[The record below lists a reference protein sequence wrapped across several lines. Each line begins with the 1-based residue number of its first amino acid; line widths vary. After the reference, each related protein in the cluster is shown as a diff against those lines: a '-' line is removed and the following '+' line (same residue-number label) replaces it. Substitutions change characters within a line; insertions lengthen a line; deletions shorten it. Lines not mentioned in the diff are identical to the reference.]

1 MRARPVRPLILL
13 ASATFAGLATAA
25 LGADEAAPAM
35 TGFSA
40 GNAAEQATIE
50 QKFDAALSAQDQS
63 DWNKEMSSA
72 ANNVGTPHDKANAE
86 MMLKLFQ
93 SWGWDAHIETFSVLY
108 PTPKEEAVELVSPT
122 TYKAQLHEPPVES
135 DRTSTQ
141 ADNVLPPY
149 NAYGADGDVT
159 AELVYVNY
167 GMPDDYKELE
177 RHGVDVKGKI
187 VIARYGAGWRGLK
200 PKLAYQHG
208 AVGCIIYSDPY
219 DDGYWQ
225 GDVYPKGAF
234 RDGDGVQRGS
244 VADMPVYPGDP
255 LTPGVGATDSA
266 KRLAISDAKT
276 VLKIPVLPISYNDA
290 KPLLSALAG
299 QVVPEHW
306 RGALPITYH
315 MGPGPAKV
323 HLKVLSNWDRKT
335 VYDVIAMLKGSVYPD
350 QWIVRGNHHDGWVL
364 GAEDPLSGNVALM
377 DEMKAIGA
385 LVKQGWKPKRT
396 LVYASWDGEEPG
408 LLGSTEWGETH
419 ADELQKKAV
428 LYINTD
434 NNDRGFMFMV
444 GSHSLQTMV
453 NQVTRGIGDPETG
466 VSIDARLRAA
476 LRVQGAS
483 RNASSDDEALAKTAA
498 SGDDLPLDPLGS
510 GSDYTVFL
518 EHLGIASLDFG
529 FAGEGGGG
537 GQYHSLYDSF
547 DYYSRYGDPGFKY
560 GVALS
565 KLAGHT
571 VLRFADADVLP
582 YQFGPFADTVGG
594 YVDELHGLV
603 DGLRKRNANVNS
615 LLDAKAYTLAADPTQ
630 TYVPPNATQAVPYV
644 NFAPLDN
651 ALVRLKASAAA
662 YDAALAAQGSAGFKL
677 DAGKLA
683 ALNKQLGGMEQ
694 ELLSSKGLPGREWF
708 RHMVYAAGLYT
719 GYGAKTLPGV
729 REAIEQQQ
737 WDTAAQYVTIV
748 SDTLNRYS
756 AELDKATALL
766 KQ

>member
-1 MRARPVRPLILL
+1 MRAHHAKTLIFL
-13 ASATFAGLATAA
+13 ASSALSGIATAA
-25 LGADEAAPAM
+25 LGAEPSVPAM

-40 GNAAEQATIE
+40 GNAAAQAAIE
-50 QKFDAALSAQDQS
+50 QKFDAALSAQDQ
-63 DWNKEMSSA
+63 DGWDKEMASA

-108 PTPKEEAVELVSPT
+108 PTPKEESLELVSPT
-122 TYKAQLHEPPVES
+122 TYKASLHEPPVAG
-135 DRTSTQ
+135 DRTSSLT
-141 ADNVLPPY
+141 AYVLPPY
-149 NAYGADGDVT
+149 NAYGADGNVT

-244 VADMPVYPGDP
+244 VADMPIYPGDP
-255 LTPGVGATDSA
+255 LTPGVGATDGA

-290 KPLLSALAG
+290 KPLLSALTG

-306 RGALPITYH
+306 RGALPMTYH
-315 MGPGPAKV
+315 FGPGPAKV

-335 VYDVIAMLKGSVYPD
+335 VYDVIAMMKGSVYPD
-350 QWIVRGNHHDGWVL
+350 QWIIRGNHHDGWVI

-377 DEMKAIGA
+377 DEMKAMGA
-385 LVKQGWKPKRT
+385 LAKQGWKPKRT
-396 LVYASWDGEEPG
+396 LVYASWDGEEPA
-408 LLGSTEWGETH
+408 LLGSTEWAETH
-419 ADELQKKAV
+419 ADELEKKAV

-453 NQVTRGIGDPETG
+453 NQVTRGIDDPETG
-466 VSIDARLRAA
+466 VSLDARLRAA

-483 RNASSDDEALAKTAA
+483 RNATVDDETMAKTATSDA
-498 SGDDLPLDPLGS
+498 DLPLDALGS

-518 EHLGIASLDFG
+518 EHLGIASLDLG
-529 FAGEGGGG
+529 FQGEGGGG
-537 GQYHSLYDSF
+537 GQYHSLYDSY
-547 DYYSRYGDPGFKY
+547 DYYSRFGDPGFKY

-565 KLAGHT
+565 KLAGHIA
-571 VLRFADADVLP
+571 LRFADADVLP
-582 YQFGPFADTVGG
+582 FEYGPFADTVGG

-603 DGLRKRNANVNS
+603 GSLRKRNASVNS
-615 LLDAKAYTLAADPTQ
+615 LLDAHAYTLAADPTL
-630 TYVPPNATQAVPYV
+630 TYVPPAATQPVPYV

-651 ALVRLKASAAA
+651 AMVKLKASAAA
-662 YDAALAAQGSAGFKL
+662 YDAAFAARAGEGFKL
-677 DAGKLA
+677 GADKLV
-683 ALNKQLGGMEQ
+683 ALNRQLGGMEQ
-694 ELLSSKGLPGREWF
+694 DLLSTKGLPGREWF